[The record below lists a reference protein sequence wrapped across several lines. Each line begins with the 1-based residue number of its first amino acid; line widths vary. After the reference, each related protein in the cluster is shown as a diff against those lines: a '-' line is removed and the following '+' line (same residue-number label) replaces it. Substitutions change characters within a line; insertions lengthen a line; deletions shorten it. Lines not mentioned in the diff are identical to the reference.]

1 MDEQAERVMRMLT
14 CFTDVDDVI
23 KAERMTRTEFEMLCH
38 AAFDMEPDEAVETF
52 AAQGRAKVHAAQ
64 VQAALDGN
72 NSMLLLLGKQY
83 LGQSEETLPVARP
96 DIDEGANPF
105 ERIIQGYADAPD
117 RKSRAAN

>member
-1 MDEQAERVMRMLT
+1 MDERAERVMRMLT
-14 CFTDVDDVI
+14 CFTDIEDVA
-23 KAERMTRTEFEMLCH
+23 KAERMTRDELDALCSTSFGMG
-38 AAFDMEPDEAVETF
+38 ADEAAETF

-83 LGQSEETLPVARP
+83 LGQSEDTVQIERP
-96 DIDEGANPF
+96 DIEEGANPF